1 MISFIDKYDLI
12 HKSQF
17 GFQKNIDTSVAINML
32 MNDLIG
38 NLEKKYISSIVSIDL
53 KKAFDTINHDILL
66 NKLSNYGFRGV
77 TLDFFSSYLNDR
89 KQKTVYFNN
98 ESDIKN
104 INYGVPQGS
113 VLGPILFILFMNDLH
128 LFSNKCSIILFADD
142 TNIIFKNKNI
152 NNLNSLVT
160 NELIKLKNWLI
171 MNKLTINIEKS
182 CYIIIDNIN
191 KHYFDNNI
199 YIDNKLLNRVECY
212 TFLGMYIDD
221 RLNWKAHIDYIC
233 KRVSKFIAILHKLK
247 FPLSIKSLKL
257 LYNAFIL
264 PNLSYCITIWG
275 NTYKSN
281 INRIIILQNRA
292 IRAIYNL
299 QNRINTDEF
308 YNSLN
313 ILKFKDIY
321 KCKTILIMYDV
332 LNSKST
338 SPYKSIF
345 FLKKYNYSQRSQYK
359 FIIPSYRLQIKYFS
373 IFYNGPILW
382 NNLENSFKTYLSKS
396 VLKRNLKKRYINQ
409 YL

>member
-1 MISFIDKYDLI
+1 MISFIGKYDLI

-66 NKLSNYGFRGV
+66 NKLSNYGFRDV

-160 NELIKLKNWLI
+160 NELIKLKN
-171 MNKLTINIEKS
+171 
-182 CYIIIDNIN
+182 
-191 KHYFDNNI
+191 
-199 YIDNKLLNRVECY
+199 
-212 TFLGMYIDD
+212 
-221 RLNWKAHIDYIC
+221 
-233 KRVSKFIAILHKLK
+233 
-247 FPLSIKSLKL
+247 
-257 LYNAFIL
+257 
-264 PNLSYCITIWG
+264 
-275 NTYKSN
+275 
-281 INRIIILQNRA
+281 
-292 IRAIYNL
+292 
-299 QNRINTDEF
+299 
-308 YNSLN
+308 
-313 ILKFKDIY
+313 
-321 KCKTILIMYDV
+321 
-332 LNSKST
+332 
-338 SPYKSIF
+338 
-345 FLKKYNYSQRSQYK
+345 
-359 FIIPSYRLQIKYFS
+359 
-373 IFYNGPILW
+373 
-382 NNLENSFKTYLSKS
+382 
-396 VLKRNLKKRYINQ
+396 
-409 YL
+409 

>member
-17 GFQKNIDTSVAINML
+17 VFQKNIDTSVAINML
-32 MNDLIG
+32 MNDLIR
-38 NLEKKYISSIVSIDL
+38 NLENKYISSIVSIDL
-53 KKAFDTINHDILL
+53 KKAFDAINHDILL

-77 TLDFFSSYLNDR
+77 TLDFVSSYLNDR

-104 INYGVPQGS
+104 INYGVSQGS

-142 TNIIFKNKNI
+142 INIIFKHKNI
-152 NNLNSLVT
+152 NNRNSLVT
-160 NELIKLKNWLI
+160 NELIQLKNWLI

-212 TFLGMYIDD
+212 TFLGMYIYDK
-221 RLNWKAHIDYIC
+221 LNWKAHIDYIC

-247 FPLSIKSLKL
+247 FSLSIKSLKL

-321 KCKTILIMYDV
+321 KCKTILIMYYV

-345 FLKKYNYSQRSQYK
+345 FLKKNNYSQRSHYK
-359 FIIPSYRLQIKYFS
+359 FIIPSYRLQIKYVS